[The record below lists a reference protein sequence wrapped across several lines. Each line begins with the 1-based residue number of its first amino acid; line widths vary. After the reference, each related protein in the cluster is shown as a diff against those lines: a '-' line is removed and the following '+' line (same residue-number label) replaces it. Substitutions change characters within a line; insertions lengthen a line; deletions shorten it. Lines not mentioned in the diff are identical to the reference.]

1 MEAVQVHP
9 PDPPP
14 METGAT
20 AVGPEPAAYLPT
32 VDFVDCYQAH
42 YHRLVRALRLA
53 GADAGSAEDAAQ
65 EAFARALVHWRRISS
80 GRNPTGYVYTAGFRL
95 LAKAQR
101 KLGHQDEAATAAAR
115 RRDGSHDPTVSTAL
129 SSVGIESALA
139 AMPARRRACAVMCL
153 IVGLPVREAGEAL
166 GIADGTVRKHLEEA
180 RRDLAVVLT

>member
-9 PDPPP
+9 SDPPP
-14 METGAT
+14 ADSGAT
-20 AVGPEPAAYLPT
+20 AVGSEPAAYLPT

-42 YHRLVRALRLA
+42 YSRLVRALRLA

-65 EAFARALVHWRRISS
+65 EAFARAFVHWRRISG

-95 LAKAQR
+95 MAKAQR
-101 KLGHQDEAATAAAR
+101 KIGHQDEAATAAAR
-115 RRDGSHDPTVSTAL
+115 RRDGSHDSTVSAAL
-129 SSVGIESALA
+129 VSVGLEAALA

-153 IVGLPVREAGEAL
+153 IVGLPAREAGEAL

-180 RRDLAVVLT
+180 RRDLAAVLT

>member
-9 PDPPP
+9 PEPPLD
-14 METGAT
+14 TGAT
-20 AVGPEPAAYLPT
+20 PSGSEPAAYLPAL
-32 VDFVDCYQAH
+32 DFVDCYQAH

-53 GADAGSAEDAAQ
+53 GADPGSAEDAAQ
-65 EAFARALVHWRRISS
+65 EAFARALVHWRRVSS

-101 KLGHQDEAATAAAR
+101 KLGHQDEAAAAAVR
-115 RRDGSHDPTVSTAL
+115 GRDETHDPTVSAAL
-129 SSVGIESALA
+129 SSVGVEAALA

-153 IVGLPVREAGEAL
+153 IVGLPAREAGEAL

-180 RRDLAVVLT
+180 RRDLAAVLA

>member
-9 PDPPP
+9 PDPLPAA
-14 METGAT
+14 GA
-20 AVGPEPAAYLPT
+20 AGFSDREPAAYLPA

-65 EAFARALVHWRRISS
+65 EAFSRAFVHWRRVSA

-95 LAKAQR
+95 FAKAQR
-101 KLGHQDEAATAAAR
+101 KAGHQHDAATEAAMGRAA
-115 RRDGSHDPTVSTAL
+115 SHDPTVTSAL
-129 SSVGIESALA
+129 ATVGIESALA

-153 IVGLPVREAGEAL
+153 IVGLPVHEAGQAL
-166 GIADGTVRKHLEEA
+166 GIADGTVRKHLEES
-180 RRDLAVVLT
+180 RRDLAVVLA